1 MFEILLLAL
10 ILLIAWYW
18 FDAVSKRDIAIFVGR
33 ELAGRYHLQL
43 LDDTVACKKIGL
55 ARNGNGQVQLK
66 RHYVFEVSADGR
78 SRLDCHLQLLGKQLQ
93 SWHIPPYQQ
102 PLH

>member
-1 MFEILLLAL
+1 MFEILLLA
-10 ILLIAWYW
+10 ITLLIAWYW
-18 FDAVSKRDIAIFVGR
+18 FDAVTKRDIAIFVGR

-55 ARNGNGQVQLK
+55 ARNSNGQVQLK
-66 RHYVFEVSADGR
+66 RHYAFEVSADGR
-78 SRLDCHLQLLGKQLQ
+78 NRLDCHLQLLGKQLQ